1 MPDDERGDTPN
12 GSHHGDDE
20 LRIKPDRR
28 QRDEVRFWGVDGR
41 RAEDF
46 MPEPAPGDDPDRT
59 SKN

>member
-1 MPDDERGDTPN
+1 MPDDERDETPN

-28 QRDEVRFWGVDGR
+28 QRYEVRFRGSDGR
-41 RAEDF
+41 RAEDL
-46 MPEPAPGDDPDRT
+46 MPEPAPGDDPDPT